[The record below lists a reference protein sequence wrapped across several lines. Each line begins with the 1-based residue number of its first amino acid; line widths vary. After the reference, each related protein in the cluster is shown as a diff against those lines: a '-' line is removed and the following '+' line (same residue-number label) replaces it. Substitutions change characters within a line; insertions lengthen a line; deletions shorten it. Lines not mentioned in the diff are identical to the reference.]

1 MNSYSRKDQLWVVD
15 GVPMT
20 GEEMEAKY
28 ADGGLAVKFQQ
39 VHKDAETIAKYSQYP
54 EAKNG
59 VNIIIT
65 GKE

>member
-1 MNSYSRKDQLWVVD
+1 MVD

-28 ADGGLAVKFQQ
+28 ADGGLAVQFQQ
-39 VHKDAETIAKYSQYP
+39 VRKDAETLAKYSQYP
-54 EAKNG
+54 AAKNG

-65 GKE
+65 DKDNS